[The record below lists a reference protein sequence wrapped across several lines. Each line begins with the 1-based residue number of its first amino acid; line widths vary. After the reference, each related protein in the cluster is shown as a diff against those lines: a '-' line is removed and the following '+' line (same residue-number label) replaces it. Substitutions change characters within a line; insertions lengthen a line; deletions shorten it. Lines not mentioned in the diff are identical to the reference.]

1 MCWRT
6 WARRAPAHYALHESL
21 DLFRKAGAATRQAE
35 ALNELGRL
43 RMAEGR
49 YDEAIAHQSE
59 GLAIAGQYGDWLC
72 EADIRKSLGE
82 LHRAQDRLPEARREW
97 RIALSIHE
105 KHNAHGATDL
115 ERLLR
120 ST

>member
-1 MCWRT
+1 M
-6 WARRAPAHYALHESL
+6 
-21 DLFRKAGAATRQAE
+21 
-35 ALNELGRL
+35 NELGRL